1 MTEDKWHTKSQE
13 SLPKKLK
20 QKLLIAFIYHF
31 LLFFYSGQVIQ
42 LPAQNS
48 APFIIYNNTNY
59 NRSASVTQSCLT
71 LWDPWTVACHG
82 IFQARI
88 LAWVPISSSR
98 GTSWPRDKTHNS
110 CIGRQSLPLSHLGSQ
125 TIIIL
130 LLLRVFFAKKITCFL
145 SFNPLTNSV
154 GSWPLL
160 LPLKD

>member
-59 NRSASVTQSCLT
+59 NRSASVTQSCPT
-71 LWDPWTVACHG
+71 LYNPMDCSSPGFSVHG
-82 IFQARI
+82 IFQARM
-88 LAWVPISSSR
+88 LEWAPISSSR
-98 GTSWPRDKTHNS
+98 GTS
-110 CIGRQSLPLSHLGSQ
+110 
-125 TIIIL
+125 
-130 LLLRVFFAKKITCFL
+130 
-145 SFNPLTNSV
+145 
-154 GSWPLL
+154 
-160 LPLKD
+160 